1 MLLLGFSLWVVL
13 AAIWCVRLTGE
24 PTAHATL
31 TAAKASPLLPCVSYA
46 PFRRAGHTPFDPNL
60 RLTAEA
66 LRDDLS
72 RLARLT
78 GCVRLYGVSHGLDQV
93 PAIAGEL
100 GLKVA
105 VGAWISRDAAAN
117 ETELE
122 RALEL
127 ARRHPD
133 VVRAVI
139 VGNEVLLR
147 RELTAQQLASLL
159 QRARAASGGVP
170 VTYADVWE
178 FWLRDAQ
185 VLKSHVDFIG
195 IHVLP
200 YWEDTP
206 TGVNAAASHL
216 VKVVEHVRQE
226 LAPLPIWVA
235 ETGWPVRGR
244 QRGPALPGLMEQAR
258 WLADLQALHRDRGI
272 DFNFIEGFDQPWKR
286 QLEGVMGG
294 AWGLLSAEGEPRTG
308 NRLRSSLGDPEALAG
323 LLGLLGGASIGVI
336 LSRRKGRYTT
346 LSTALGLSLF
356 SGLMAHHLS
365 AWIDWPRSTA
375 EWVMGGVT
383 PLLMMLVATRTFS
396 KARRNRA
403 LDAALLFALAVGA
416 LTLCFD
422 ARYRILPW
430 SMVAAAAVLAWWPLF
445 NEADHR
451 SPSPL
456 AVGWSPATRLMGL
469 GLGVAALTLPV
480 LEGPQNTQA
489 WGVALGWAALAVSAV
504 VAMIK
509 HHHLGFDQPNAAA
522 VR

>member
-46 PFRRAGHTPFDPNL
+46 PFRRAGHTPFDPHL

-178 FWLRDAQ
+178 FWLRDAR
-185 VLKSHVDFIG
+185 VLKSHVDFIS

-216 VKVVEHVRQE
+216 VKVIEHVRQE

-336 LSRRKGRYTT
+336 LSRRKGRYTA

-356 SGLMAHHLS
+356 AGLMAHHLS

>member
-1 MLLLGFSLWVVL
+1 
-13 AAIWCVRLTGE
+13 
-24 PTAHATL
+24 
-31 TAAKASPLLPCVSYA
+31 
-46 PFRRAGHTPFDPNL
+46 
-60 RLTAEA
+60 
-66 LRDDLS
+66 
-72 RLARLT
+72 
-78 GCVRLYGVSHGLDQV
+78 
-93 PAIAGEL
+93 
-100 GLKVA
+100 
-105 VGAWISRDAAAN
+105 
-117 ETELE
+117 
-122 RALEL
+122 
-127 ARRHPD
+127 
-133 VVRAVI
+133 
-139 VGNEVLLR
+139 
-147 RELTAQQLASLL
+147 
-159 QRARAASGGVP
+159 
-170 VTYADVWE
+170 
-178 FWLRDAQ
+178 
-185 VLKSHVDFIG
+185 
-195 IHVLP
+195 
-200 YWEDTP
+200 
-206 TGVNAAASHL
+206 
-216 VKVVEHVRQE
+216 
-226 LAPLPIWVA
+226 
-235 ETGWPVRGR
+235 
-244 QRGPALPGLMEQAR
+244 
-258 WLADLQALHRDRGI
+258 
-272 DFNFIEGFDQPWKR
+272 
-286 QLEGVMGG
+286 
-294 AWGLLSAEGEPRTG
+294 
-308 NRLRSSLGDPEALAG
+308 LAG

-504 VAMIK
+504 AAMIK
-509 HHHLGFDQPNAAA
+509 HHRLGSNQPNATA